1 MPLYYFR
8 VQTGQFSGAEDR
20 GTDFANGD
28 AAWEE
33 LRRVS
38 GDLLGSIARNLKPNS
53 EWSMELLDESK
64 KPVFRITLVAE
75 TLDK

>member
-8 VQTGQFSGAEDR
+8 IQSGRFSGAEDR
-20 GTDFANGD
+20 GTDLADDNI
-28 AAWEE
+28 AWEE

-53 EWSMELLDESK
+53 EWHMELLDESK